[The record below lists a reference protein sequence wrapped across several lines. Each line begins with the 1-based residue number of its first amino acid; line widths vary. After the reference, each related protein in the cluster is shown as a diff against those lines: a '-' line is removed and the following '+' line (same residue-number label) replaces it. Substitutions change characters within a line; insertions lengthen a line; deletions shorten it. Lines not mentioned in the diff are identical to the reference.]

1 MEGAKTV
8 LAKALGVWVLFVFPS
23 PWLPQEFGQVDATA
37 EPDLASKYEVRCA
50 TVKDPMVEL
59 KHLSSQNSDMFL
71 LIFFCFNFSNFHL
84 IWSLLHIWCLIFSS
98 RKFTAGISLSKS
110 PNKKNTFISTLHMVS
125 VYIYIY
131 IYLKIDIRRHRHK
144 CKLDIQ
150 GFISLSLLDSWL
162 GYVVS
167 DIEVLREW
175 RWQIWVLNHC
185 LYTPTTW
192 KSKLSKQRHLLGWN
206 GSPQNFRILAWN
218 QSIFISNFFWDS
230 AGDPIEYDGPR
241 DADGIAEWLRSF
253 GQQWRRVETMI
264 KEKKEKNSRIMGR
277 PSPN

>member
-1 MEGAKTV
+1 MA
-8 LAKALGVWVLFVFPS
+8 
-23 PWLPQEFGQVDATA
+23 
-37 EPDLASKYEVRCA
+37 
-50 TVKDPMVEL
+50 
-59 KHLSSQNSDMFL
+59 
-71 LIFFCFNFSNFHL
+71 
-84 IWSLLHIWCLIFSS
+84 SS
-98 RKFTAGISLSKS
+98 RVWAGWCNSGARFGLQVRGEMCNSETPHGRAETFVISKLWYVFAYIFLFQLFQLPSYLIIASYLVPDFFFAKIYRRHFIVKIS
-110 PNKKNTFISTLHMVS
+110 EQKKHFYQ
-125 VYIYIY
+125 YITYGFCVHIY